1 MSPELRQLIIR
12 SKWHQGA
19 IAAVTALLP
28 ADDAELDALIG
39 EAVRGNDIAGFL
51 NVTVAALEMGRAVD
65 ARHLAGGAMMMQD
78 RYLLGCVAW
87 HMSGE
92 LPEPLLHAMQH
103 TILKGNTEAAALF
116 LIAAWCKEHGD
127 RALPTGFIPH
137 ARTFAR
143 AARTQAVSLGFLLAL
158 EQLTGDAGLRAVV
171 EQGFAKSEAA
181 KASKSRELAVGMGQE
196 YLRVCK
202 QPIKNLMPAAAPK
215 VLAQGFTM
223 RRAVSRIGRNEPC
236 PCLSGRKY
244 KHCCIG
250 KDEER
255 LHFSTDVAGKTIE
268 ELQLEPEPY
277 LTVDKLRKADP
288 HEALSWDPRKL
299 KPGLLEEY
307 FIKLGAFHLLERAV
321 EALGLLPWSKSLE
334 ESWKTIAVN
343 VSAAG
348 RKDLAHQLMALRP
361 DAAAIEPDLS
371 LSLALLLA
379 DDDPGKMNQMIDEC
393 VMEVLQGGTPGKGM
407 GLAYELLMSR
417 YRGLG
422 IFVARSMIPLLS
434 PEKASKLFEYLLH
447 ARDKLNLP
455 PEDPFGEILDERFRK
470 DDAGEGKEA
479 DALREAQQ
487 RLDAKAREVELLKAA
502 LDRLHKEIQQHE
514 QSPPPAAPVAAP
526 APVPVE
532 EPALRELRRKVEELR
547 STLNERHTERNELRR
562 DLQKA
567 HADLEGLRHKSPA
580 TVPTVATASDG
591 SEEEDALFLPGE
603 PFIHQPVRLI
613 EFPKR
618 FHEGLASIPKAVAR
632 GTLTMLGR
640 LAAGEPA
647 AFVGVVRLKAVH
659 GIYRQRI
666 GSEFRLLFKLLPD
679 RVQVLDLVP
688 RQDLL
693 RRIKTLQ

>member
-1 MSPELRQLIIR
+1 MS
-12 SKWHQGA
+12 
-19 IAAVTALLP
+19 ALLP
-28 ADDAELDALIG
+28 AGEAELDALIA
-39 EAVRGNDIAGFL
+39 EAVQANDIAGFL
-51 NVTVAALEMGRAVD
+51 NVTVAALELGRAVD

-78 RYLLGCVAW
+78 RHLLGCVAW

-103 TILKGNTEAAALF
+103 TILKPDTEAAALF

-127 RALPTGFIPH
+127 RALPAGFITH
-137 ARTFAR
+137 ARIFAR
-143 AARTQAVSLGFLLAL
+143 AARTRPLSLVFLLAL
-158 EQLTGDAGLRAVV
+158 EQLTGDAGLCAVV
-171 EQGFAKSEAA
+171 EGQFAKSEDP
-181 KASKSRELAVGMGQE
+181 KVSSSREQAITAAQN
-196 YLRVCK
+196 YLRICK
-202 QPIKNLMPAAAPK
+202 QPIKSLMPAAAPK

-236 PCLSGRKY
+236 PCRSGKKY

-268 ELQLEPEPY
+268 ELQLEPEPH
-277 LTVDKLRKADP
+277 LTLDKLRKADP

-299 KPGLLEEY
+299 KPDLLGEY

-334 ESWKTIAVN
+334 ESWETIAVS

-348 RKDLAHQLMALRP
+348 RKDLAHKLVALRP

-379 DDDPGKMNQMIDEC
+379 DDDPGKMNRMVDEC

-422 IFVARSMIPLLS
+422 IFVARSMIPLLE
-434 PEKASKLFEYLLH
+434 PKKAAKLFEYLLY

-455 PEDPFGEILDERFRK
+455 PDDPYGDILEARFRP
-470 DDAGEGKEA
+470 AGEEEGKEA
-479 DALREAQQ
+479 DALREVQA
-487 RLDAKAREVELLKAA
+487 RLDAKAKEVEGLKTA
-502 LDRLHKEIQQHE
+502 LDRLHKEIQQRE
-514 QSPPPAAPVAAP
+514 QSPPPVVSVAAP
-526 APVPVE
+526 APTPVE
-532 EPALRELRRKVEELR
+532 DPALRELRRKVEELR
-547 STLNERHTERNELRR
+547 STLNERHNERNELRR

-567 HADLEGLRHKSPA
+567 HADLELLRQKSPTPA
-580 TVPTVATASDG
+580 PKAESASGG
-591 SEEEDALFLPGE
+591 SEEEEALFHPSE
-603 PFIHQPVRLI
+603 PFIHQPVRII
-613 EFPKR
+613 EFPKG
-618 FHEGLASIPKAVAR
+618 FQAGLASLPKAVAR
-632 GTLTMLGR
+632 GTLTTLGR

-679 RVQVLDLVP
+679 RVQVLDLIP